1 MGRSRIIGIIIL
13 GIIGLTISQ
22 CTSAKRDDAGQIT
35 KSGDLDAFVTQ
46 VGDCLNDLPLV
57 GENGVSVSTVE
68 AIPCNQPH
76 HWQVFYKSSTELST
90 FSAQGIL
97 EDASF
102 ICNSALDALVGSLSY
117 LKATEYG
124 NADLTYFGPTDKSW
138 TIKGDRTIDCLIGS
152 DTKLFYTS
160 ILD

>member
-46 VGDCLNDLPLV
+46 VGDCLNDLLPV
-57 GENGVSVSTVE
+57 GETGIDISSVDAT
-68 AIPCNQPH
+68 PCTQPH
-76 HWQVFYKSSTELST
+76 HWQVFYKSSTELNS

-97 EDASF
+97 DDASF
-102 ICNSALDALVGSLSY
+102 ICNSALEALVGSMSY

-124 NADLTYFGPTDKSW
+124 NADLTYFGPTNKSW

-160 ILD
+160 IFD